1 MKYIIPIII
10 LSFVLLSCSKDE
22 DEETQ
27 TAAEKAAAAQ
37 LVALEG
43 TWKTACSADSDNT
56 SWIDTLTVAGNVV
69 TGKWEKHSGTSCATD
84 YSLEETPL
92 TISIGDAVTF
102 ANGKTGHKF
111 TVTLGSTV
119 KITPQ
124 SASAVS
130 AFNTSSKC
138 GYNKWALDTAKVCEI
153 DEDDAGETAYGL
165 YQLDGNKWYA
175 EVDDEYPDKSDVD
188 TSDAENT
195 FTKQ

>member
-1 MKYIIPIII
+1 MII
-10 LSFVLLSCSKDE
+10 LSLVLLSCSKE
-22 DEETQ
+22 ESEEET
-27 TAAEKAAAAQ
+27 TITE
-37 LVALEG
+37 LEG
-43 TWKTACSADSDNT
+43 TWKTACYTNPDNT
-56 SWIDTLTVAGNVV
+56 TSINTFIFAANVLTIKEQGYSDTA
-69 TGKWEKHSGTSCATD
+69 CATV
-84 YSLEETPL
+84 YSLDEIPL
-92 TISIGDAVTF
+92 TFSIGDAVTF

-138 GYNKWALDTAKVCEI
+138 GYDKWALDTAKVCEI

-165 YQLDGNKWYA
+165 YQLDGNKWGA

-195 FTKQ
+195 FTKH